1 MSSLADLLEPTP
13 HNSGTG
19 GGIATEVYFVA
30 EEDLSTQP
38 ERDSATDNVIAD
50 LVFAATNK
58 ATKIFA
64 TSETIEVKSDPLD
77 GENDSVVAFENSASF
92 FHPSIDEARLSFV
105 NQISGKR
112 GYFFVKDIATD
123 KIIMIGEK
131 GYPAKGKVASKF
143 GKVVTEA
150 KGLTFTFSARQPK
163 TYCHY
168 TGAGIGDD
176 VVTP

>member
-38 ERDSATDNVIAD
+38 ERDPATDNVIVD
-50 LVFAATNK
+50 LAFAATNK

-92 FHPSIDEARLSFV
+92 FHPSIDDERLLFV
-105 NQISGKR
+105 NKISGKR

-150 KGLTFTFSARQPK
+150 KGLTFTFSAKQPK
-163 TYCHY
+163 TYAHY
-168 TGAGIGDD
+168 EGAGIGDA